1 MTLQQGGV
9 GGAPPPAA
17 PVAAAPRTATGARTA
32 DAATLESRKPS
43 GLASRV
49 VFIAGLLVATVLFL
63 FPFIWLISASLK
75 TRQDVFSGDLIRLP
89 LHFENYPAVF
99 TVAPVANW
107 FVNSVIVGLLAAVT
121 VTITSALVA
130 FAFAYFRFPGRNI
143 LFGLVLASMML
154 PGAVLMIPNFM
165 IWNALGQVNS
175 PLFTPLWAGNLFGSA
190 FYIFLLRQFFL
201 GLPREVF
208 EAARVDGASY
218 PRMFWSIAAPLTKAA
233 LIVVFIFELKASW
246 TDLVKPLIF
255 MRDTALFTLP
265 RGLQSLV
272 ARFDPTT
279 GGQGEFHLVMAAS
292 VIVTLPMIVVFFLAQ
307 RYFIEGIATTGS
319 KG

>member
-1 MTLQQGGV
+1 VTLNQGGL
-9 GGAPPPAA
+9 GGAPPTSAVPTAQAAA
-17 PVAAAPRTATGARTA
+17 PVTRIGATRGEAER
-32 DAATLESRKPS
+32 PS
-43 GLASRV
+43 NVASRV
-49 VFIAGLLVATVLFL
+49 VFLLGLGLATIIFL
-63 FPFIWLISASLK
+63 FPFIWLLSSSLK
-75 TRQDVFSGDLIRLP
+75 ERQDVFSSDLFKFP
-89 LHFENYPAVF
+89 LHVENYSTIF
-99 TVAPVANW
+99 EIAPMGHW
-107 FVNSVIVGLLAAVT
+107 FLNSVIVGVLAAAT
-121 VTITSALVA
+121 VTISSALTA

-154 PGAVLMIPNFM
+154 PGAVLMIPNFL

-218 PRMFWSIAAPLTKAA
+218 PRMFWSIAAPLTRAA

-246 TDLVKPLIF
+246 TDLMKPLIF
-255 MRDTALFTLP
+255 VRDVALFTLP

-272 ARFDPTT
+272 ARFDPQV

-292 VIVTLPMIVVFFLAQ
+292 VLVTLPMIIIFFLAQ

>member
-1 MTLQQGGV
+1 MTLQQPGV
-9 GGAPPPAA
+9 GGAPPTQAVPTAQAA
-17 PVAAAPRTATGARTA
+17 GTLTRVVATAGEGDRPGK
-32 DAATLESRKPS
+32 L
-43 GLASRV
+43 LSRV
-49 VFIAGLLVATVLFL
+49 VFLALLGFATVVFL
-63 FPFIWLISASLK
+63 FPFIWLLSASLK
-75 TRQDVFSGDLIRLP
+75 TRADVFSTTLFAMP
-89 LHFENYPAVF
+89 LHFENFSQIF
-99 TVAPVANW
+99 TIAPVERW
-107 FVNSVIVGLLAAVT
+107 FTNSVIVAVLAAGT
-121 VTITSALVA
+121 VTISSALTA
-130 FAFAYFRFPGRNI
+130 FAFAYFRFPGRNV
-143 LFGLVLASMML
+143 LFGFVLASMML
-154 PGAVLMIPNFM
+154 PGAVLMIPNFL

-208 EAARVDGASY
+208 EAARVDGAGY

-246 TDLVKPLIF
+246 TDLMKPLIF

-272 ARFDPTT
+272 ARFDPQA
-279 GGQGEFHLVMAAS
+279 GGQGEFNLVMAAT
-292 VIVTLPMIVVFFLAQ
+292 VIATVPMIVVFFLAQ